1 MEECSKLLSIMVDG
15 KEPVLKMPFRVRAS
29 SAAGAIEAPRG
40 TLYHSYEID
49 DKGIIQSCDII
60 TPTVQNL
67 ENIEKDAEYI
77 LENTKKLSEDER
89 YRLLEMLVR
98 AYDPCITCSVH

>member
-1 MEECSKLLSIMVDG
+1 MEECSKLLGVIIDG
-15 KEPVLKMPFRVRAS
+15 KDPILKVPFKARKF

-40 TLYHSYEID
+40 TLYHYYEID
-49 DKGIIQSCDII
+49 DKGIIQACDII

-67 ENIEKDAEYI
+67 ENIERDAEYI